1 MQQFRCL
8 SRRSQ
13 TMTTENNQ
21 TPDINTTDEAKP
33 AASGGW
39 GKWVAVGAVA
49 AMLVGGAGVASA
61 ISDEGGRYM
70 QRFGFE
76 QGEQMGGRHG
86 GGMMQARWGG
96 GGGHGMGRVLNQL
109 DLTDEQE
116 DKIFEIMDGVRGEV
130 RPLMREFRDTREDL
144 VEILSAETI
153 DRQAVET
160 LRAERVATLDTTS
173 KTMTEALLNAADVLT
188 PEQRAE
194 LAELIEDHGMRGM
207 RGRW

>member
-1 MQQFRCL
+1 
-8 SRRSQ
+8 
-13 TMTTENNQ
+13 MTTENNE
-21 TPDINTTDEAKP
+21 TNSPNEAKS
-33 AASGGW
+33 ASGW

-49 AMLVGGAGVASA
+49 AMLVGGAGIASA
-61 ISDEGGRYM
+61 ISDDSGRGYM
-70 QRFGFE
+70 KLGFDQSE
-76 QGEQMGGRHG
+76 RMGPRG
-86 GGMMQARWGG
+86 GGFMQARMGG
-96 GGGHGMGRVLNQL
+96 GHGHGMGRVLNQL

-160 LRAERVATLDTTS
+160 LRTERVAALDNAS
-173 KTMTEALLNAADVLT
+173 KTMTEALLSAAEVLT
-188 PEQRAE
+188 PEQRAKLVE
-194 LAELIEDHGMRGM
+194 HFDDRGM